1 LDQQHKRYWILL
13 WVGLLLSSAS
23 SGAIQTN
30 DVLIVLRQDGVAVR
44 LEFEQARGAVAL
56 KRGLMLRDYLAPRS
70 GMLFDFKRSSRVGMW
85 MKDTLIPLDML
96 FVSENGTLVQIE
108 EDASPQSLML
118 ISSRVPVRYVLEIN
132 AGEVRKLGF
141 SIGDQLLLPEV
152 NIVPQPH

>member
-1 LDQQHKRYWILL
+1 
-13 WVGLLLSSAS
+13 
-23 SGAIQTN
+23 
-30 DVLIVLRQDGVAVR
+30 
-44 LEFEQARGAVAL
+44 
-56 KRGLMLRDYLAPRS
+56 
-70 GMLFDFKRSSRVGMW
+70 
-85 MKDTLIPLDML
+85 ML